1 MSVTSFS
8 TTLLSIHLVNNSEV
22 TIMIGTMS
30 AMTMMTVTPM
40 HILRN
45 DNTGMELTYE
55 KWLTEQ

>member
-45 DNTGMELTYE
+45 DNTGMEFF
-55 KWLTEQ
+55 